1 MITKNIKDEK
11 MQLFHTWKRIKQKYP
26 DTVVVVRSKEVYLTF
41 SDDAIMVSGITSVKL
56 TKGKDG
62 RLRCS
67 FPFYRLDDMLSKLT
81 KADYKIAV
89 CDQLEMPIDKL

>member
-11 MQLFHTWKRIKQKYP
+11 MQLFHTWESIKQKYP
-26 DTVVVVRSKEVYLTF
+26 DTIVVIRNMEVYLTF
-41 SDDAIMVSGITSVKL
+41 SDDANIVNEVTSVKL

-62 RLRCS
+62 RRRCS
-67 FPFYRLDDMLSKLT
+67 FHFYRLGDMLSKLT

-89 CDQLEMPIDKL
+89 CDQLEMPNR